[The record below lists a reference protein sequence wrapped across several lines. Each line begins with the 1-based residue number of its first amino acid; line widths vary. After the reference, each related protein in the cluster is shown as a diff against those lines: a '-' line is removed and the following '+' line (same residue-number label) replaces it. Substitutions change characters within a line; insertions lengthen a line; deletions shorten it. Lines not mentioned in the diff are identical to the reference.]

1 MYPEGADA
9 GAQAADLGEPLAER
23 FGVHLEGLVPLV
35 LIVIIGLF
43 LAIRFDVI
51 DSNTPLIGGIV
62 DTLNIGEGKTRM
74 LVIGSTSQEV
84 VDALNQRRDI
94 IEYSIKTTDTLE
106 RNPEEQLVNYSIVML
121 DQSEEANKQVS
132 KKLGEAIQ
140 KYVKNGGKFI
150 LVKDSGIRRPDTYDV
165 IGWRNTFG
173 DIIPVEC
180 DRIFNN
186 QPSCTQRI
194 VVRGKLY
201 REDERHKILQGID
214 TFPVDPNLDATFE
227 TFDVSVTGREL
238 AYLQSV
244 GVDKKTYPAIVE
256 KNLVIGKSIYFN
268 YNPGITKGIFEST
281 LDYLR

>member
-9 GAQAADLGEPLAER
+9 GAQAGDLGEPLTQK
-23 FGVHLEGLVPLV
+23 FGMHLEGLVPLV

-51 DSNTPLIGGIV
+51 DSNTPLIGALA
-62 DTLNIGEGKTRM
+62 DTLNVGEGKTRM

-84 VDALNQRRDI
+84 VDVLNERRDI

-106 RNPEEQLVNYSIVML
+106 RNPEEQLANYGIVML
-121 DQSEEANKQVS
+121 DQSEEANKEVS
-132 KKLGEAIQ
+132 KKLGEAVQ
-140 KYVKNGGKFI
+140 KFVKNGGKFI

-180 DRIFNN
+180 DRTINN
-186 QPSCTQRI
+186 QPTCTNRL
-194 VVRGKLY
+194 VVQGHLLRQE
-201 REDERHKILQGID
+201 EDHPIMEGIEIY
-214 TFPVDPNLDATFE
+214 PADPLRRATFE
-227 TFDVSVTGREL
+227 TFDVSVNGKEI
-238 AYLQSV
+238 AYIRSAAI
-244 GVDKKTYPAIVE
+244 DKKSYPAIVE
-256 KNLVIGKSIYFN
+256 KNMVIGKSIYFN
-268 YNPGITKGIFEST
+268 YNPGATRGIFEST